1 MAKANA
7 GLNLGWNLGLGKIL
21 SFAIPMSSN
30 SAGVGLLNASS
41 KGCCYQNELFM
52 RLSCSSCVNFGSK
65 VVTNSWSSRFIS
77 RCFCTMINWTVLI
90 H

>member
-7 GLNLGWNLGLGKIL
+7 VLNFGRNLGLGKIL

-41 KGCCYQNELFM
+41 KGCCYHNELFM
-52 RLSCSSCVNFGSK
+52 RL
-65 VVTNSWSSRFIS
+65 
-77 RCFCTMINWTVLI
+77 
-90 H
+90 